1 MPTKDGKP
9 HDSKIQNLLSKSI
22 RSFIWYHCI
31 SSTTLPRHNT
41 LAKTSRC
48 SPLTC
53 PPPFCSSQAAPV
65 TPKISVSTVPCNPR
79 IKLPNKGRIH
89 PRNLSV
95 QLRLEPSLA
104 SFGPTRATDR
114 NPVEHLCKK
123 DNMKDKQGPA
133 YQLDTSQYLAYTIK
147 MLWCEDQLEGKC
159 PTTEAAAW
167 HKESSMCDVS
177 SRINGLRE
185 FTWCDKNHE
194 K

>member
-1 MPTKDGKP
+1 M
-9 HDSKIQNLLSKSI
+9 
-22 RSFIWYHCI
+22 
-31 SSTTLPRHNT
+31 
-41 LAKTSRC
+41 AKTSRC

-65 TPKISVSTVPCNPR
+65 TPKISVSTVSCNPR

-147 MLWCEDQLEGKC
+147 CFGVKIRRGKMPNNRGSC
-159 PTTEAAAW
+159 LAQGVIYVRRFKQNQWPTRV
-167 HKESSMCDVS
+167 HVV
-177 SRINGLRE
+177 R
-185 FTWCDKNHE
+185 
-194 K
+194 